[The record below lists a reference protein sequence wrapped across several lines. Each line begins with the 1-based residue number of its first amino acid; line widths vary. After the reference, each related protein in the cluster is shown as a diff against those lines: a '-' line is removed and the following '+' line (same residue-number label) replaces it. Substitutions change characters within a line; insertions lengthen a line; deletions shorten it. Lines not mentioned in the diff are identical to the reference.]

1 MARAGQFTAAH
12 QTALAQ
18 DGCAV
23 VAGFLGADEVRRL
36 RGRIQELLAAFD
48 VADHPLTTFATGER
62 TARHIGDEYFFA
74 SADKA
79 SYFLEEDAVVDGALT
94 VAPARAVNKIGH
106 GLHIV
111 DPLFAAVTHSDAV
124 RGIAS
129 ALGYADPRVLQSM
142 VICKQPAIG
151 GAVPLHQ
158 DSTFLHTRPL
168 SACGFWIALEDCT
181 LHNGCLEYVPG
192 SHRTAPIARR
202 FVRARSGAGTEMVD
216 VGPVYQSALPVA
228 TDAREAGTPQ
238 QQEQQQESVPIEVA
252 AGSLVLIHG
261 QVLHKSARNQS
272 QQSRWIYTFHIVDGA
287 CHYDADN
294 WLQMPAGAELTR
306 L

>member
-1 MARAGQFTAAH
+1 MAQAGQFTAGHA
-12 QTALAQ
+12 AELAQ
-18 DGCAV
+18 NGCAV
-23 VAGFLGADEVRRL
+23 VAGFLGADTVREL
-36 RGRIQELLAAFD
+36 RGRIQELLAGFD
-48 VADHPLTTFATGER
+48 PAGHPMTTFATGER
-62 TARHIGDEYFFA
+62 TPKHIGDTYFFE
-74 SADKA
+74 SADRA
-79 SYFLEEDAVVDGALT
+79 SYFLEEDAVAGGRLA
-94 VAPARAVNKIGH
+94 VAPEQAVNKIGH

-111 DPLFAAVTHSDAV
+111 DPLFQAVTHSDAV
-124 RGIAS
+124 REIAR

-142 VICKQPAIG
+142 VICKQPSIG

-192 SHRTAPIARR
+192 SHRTTPITRR
-202 FVRARSGAGTEMVD
+202 FVRAQGGAGTEMVD
-216 VGPVYQSALPVA
+216 VDPVYRSALPVA
-228 TDAREAGTPQ
+228 TNAQGATDEQKQ
-238 QQEQQQESVPIEVA
+238 QQAACVPIQVA

-272 QQSRWIYTFHIVDGA
+272 PHSRWIYTFHIVDGA
-287 CHYDADN
+287 CDYDSAN
-294 WLQMPAGAELTR
+294 WLQMPAGAELTP